1 MNFVYGQKIKILPST
16 NSKKQR
22 IKSVI
27 VLGIKSG
34 VLRYLGKIIGP
45 HSHVVPIFNYKLY
58 TECWCAQTSFS
69 MEHEIRL
76 ESSLYGEY
84 LAFQLTYLEDEL
96 RDQLLREAYLNNLSQ
111 I

>member
-1 MNFVYGQKIKILPST
+1 M
-16 NSKKQR
+16 
-22 IKSVI
+22 I

-34 VLRYLGKIIGP
+34 VLRYLGKIIGLEKIIGP
-45 HSHVVPIFNYKLY
+45 HSHVVPIFNYKLF
-58 TECWCAQTSFS
+58 TECWCAQTSFL

-84 LAFQLTYLEDEL
+84 LAFQQTYLEDEL
-96 RDQLLREAYLNNLSQ
+96 PEQLLREAYLNNLSQ

>member
-1 MNFVYGQKIKILPST
+1 MV
-16 NSKKQR
+16 
-22 IKSVI
+22 

-34 VLRYLGKIIGP
+34 VLRYLGKIIVLGKIIGP

-58 TECWCAQTSFS
+58 TECWCAQTSFL
-69 MEHEIRL
+69 MEHENEIRL

-96 RDQLLREAYLNNLSQ
+96 RDQLLKEAYLNNLSQ